1 MVLNAGY
8 GQKNVVV
15 DLKLTNKQFRMA
27 NSYCEPKQ
35 ECAHI
40 DLSSI
45 VKNEGMF
52 CISIKIIYDFLM
64 LIKCFNVKL

>member
-40 DLSSI
+40 DLNSI
-45 VKNEGMF
+45 VKNEGIQLFYFIYKLILYFTFF
-52 CISIKIIYDFLM
+52 CRY
-64 LIKCFNVKL
+64 